1 MYSIYVKYSIIC
13 DDVLS
18 KNFALLLLRRWN
30 RLEDLLVQG
39 KMDRDFSA
47 EDALKPVLKLLLGPD
62 GEELRVLVIR
72 ESTRVTEAFM
82 LGSMID
88 GYNSIPSPLK
98 NLIVNNNTAGPSALS
113 TSEQE
118 SLMELREQVSRI
130 WKLLQSSDNF
140 DPNVLQPI
148 LLVRISN

>member
-1 MYSIYVKYSIIC
+1 MSSC
-13 DDVLS
+13 
-18 KNFALLLLRRWN
+18 FCRWN

-47 EDALKPVLKLLLGPD
+47 GDALQPVLKLLLGPD
-62 GEELRVLVIR
+62 GEELRVLVIK

-98 NLIVNNNTAGPSALS
+98 NLIVNNNTVGPPAMSTTEQKAL
-113 TSEQE
+113 
-118 SLMELREQVSRI
+118 MDLRDQVSRI
-130 WKLLQSSDNF
+130 WKLLQSSENF

-148 LLVRISN
+148 LIVSLNYFSKSTV